1 MESVSLLLPFIFIFG
16 IFGFW
21 IWSLVDIIKNDF
33 KGNNKI
39 IWLLVVLFLSLFGS
53 VLYIAIGRSQKI

>member
-1 MESVSLLLPFIFIFG
+1 METVSLLLPFIFMFG

-39 IWLLVVLFLSLFGS
+39 IWLLVVIFLSLFGS
-53 VLYIAIGRSQKI
+53 VLYIAIGRRQKI